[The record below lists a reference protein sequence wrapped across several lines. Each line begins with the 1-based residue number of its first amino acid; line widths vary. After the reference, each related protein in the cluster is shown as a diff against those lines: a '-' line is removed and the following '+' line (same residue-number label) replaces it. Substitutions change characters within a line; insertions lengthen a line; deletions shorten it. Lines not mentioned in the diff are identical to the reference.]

1 MRLVVQRVDK
11 ASVSVNGRVIS
22 AIGKGLLVFLGVEKG
37 DTREDADF
45 LVEKV
50 VHLRIFE
57 DGEGKMNLSLHD
69 TGGGLLVVS
78 QFTLLG
84 DCRKGRRPSF
94 TGAEDPGQA
103 RAAYLRFIQKASERI
118 DDVQGG
124 EFQAMM
130 KVELVND
137 GPVTMLLDSR
147 KTF

>member
-11 ASVSVNGRVIS
+11 ASVSGNSGVIS
-22 AIGKGLLVFLGVEKG
+22 AIGAGLLVFLGIEKG
-37 DTREDADF
+37 DTREDADY
-45 LVEKV
+45 LVEKLI
-50 VHLRIFE
+50 HLRIFE
-57 DGEGKMNLSLHD
+57 DGEGKMNLSLQD
-69 TGGGLLVVS
+69 TGGGLIIVS

-94 TGAEDPGQA
+94 TDAEDPGRA
-103 RAAYLRFIQKASERI
+103 RAHYLYFIQKASEKI
-118 DDVQGG
+118 DEVQGG

-137 GPVTMLLDSR
+137 GPVTLLLDSR